1 MPVCLFSGSVLLV
14 LSGLLRGIVD
24 PVGFPTTR
32 EQSEAII
39 GHSLECRVTEG
50 VQEIPPHTVMVAGI
64 SPHDDHI
71 YAGPLYLP
79 VMERLTARHLILIG
93 VFHKAGQ
100 SGLKDAL
107 VFDGFDA
114 WTGPGGAVPVDI
126 PFRSAVLEGLPSG
139 ASLVSNEYHG
149 AEHSLEAFLGFI
161 QHFDANAAILPILV
175 APMRWERMDELA
187 GALARTVASI
197 MEEKN
202 WVLGRD
208 VQILIS
214 SDAVHYGDQGWGG
227 KDYAPFGTGVAG
239 LARAKERDMG
249 LVREHLAG
257 AIEPARLEKL
267 LSLLVAEE
275 DVLTYRITWCGRF
288 SVPFGA
294 DFTFHL
300 SRGLGIGVPEGYFLG
315 YGTSVEI
322 GELPLRD
329 TGLGVTAPAN
339 LHHWVAYAT
348 VGYFAPLEHSK
359 E

>member
-1 MPVCLFSGSVLLV
+1 MPVCLFSGGVLLV
-14 LSGLLRGIVD
+14 MSGLLRGIVD
-24 PVGFPTTR
+24 PLGFPTTR
-32 EQSEAII
+32 EQSEAVIE
-39 GHSLECRVTEG
+39 HSLRCRMVEG
-50 VQEIPPHTVMVAGI
+50 VQEIPPNTVMVAGI

-79 VMERLTARHLILIG
+79 VMEHLTAPHLILIG

-100 SGLKDAL
+100 SGVKDVL

-114 WTGPGGAVPVDI
+114 WKGPGGAVQVDI
-126 PFRSAVLEGLPSG
+126 PFRSAVLERLPSG
-139 ASLVSNEYHG
+139 SSVVSNEYHG
-149 AEHSLEAFLGFI
+149 TEHSLEAFLGFI
-161 QHFDANAAILPILV
+161 QHFDANASILPILV

-187 GALARTVASI
+187 RALARTVASL
-197 MEEKN
+197 MKEKS

-227 KDYAPFGTGVAG
+227 KDYAPFGTGVEG
-239 LARAKERDMG
+239 LAGAKERDVG

-257 AIEPARLEKL
+257 AIEPSRLEKL
-267 LSLLVAEE
+267 LSLLVEEE
-275 DVLTYRITWCGRF
+275 DILIYRITWCGRF
-288 SVPFGA
+288 SVPFGV
-294 DFTFHL
+294 DLTFHL
-300 SRGLGIGVPEGYFLG
+300 SRELGLGVPEGSFLG
-315 YGTSVEI
+315 YGTSVEM

-339 LHHWVAYAT
+339 LHHWVSYAT
-348 VGYFAPLEHSK
+348 VGYFAPLEHSG